1 MDTRVV
7 LAVVSVLAVAA
18 FFVFAARSGEK
29 LVQAKKARVAAARPA
44 QAKVRA
50 AKQGRGALIRNGQRG
65 PEIMLTLEVDGRTV
79 EARWNVFE
87 LGIPKIQEGATVP
100 VRIDAE
106 DPSIVFPDAE
116 WAELESAIWIRL
128 LKL

>member
-1 MDTRVV
+1 MV
-7 LAVVSVLAVAA
+7 
-18 FFVFAARSGEK
+18 
-29 LVQAKKARVAAARPA
+29 
-44 QAKVRA
+44 
-50 AKQGRGALIRNGQRG
+50 
-65 PEIMLTLEVDGRTV
+65 LTLEVEGRTV